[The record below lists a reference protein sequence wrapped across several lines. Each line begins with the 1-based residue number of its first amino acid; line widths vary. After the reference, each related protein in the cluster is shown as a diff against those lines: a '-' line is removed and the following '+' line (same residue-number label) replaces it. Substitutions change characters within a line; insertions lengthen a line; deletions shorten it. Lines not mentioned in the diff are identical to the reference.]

1 VEITPPRIRNA
12 NIAEWKLYRVSRM
25 DCLTEKEKRLRYH
38 RVEYIAA
45 TQVGQQMLAWN
56 NQPCKK

>member
-1 VEITPPRIRNA
+1 
-12 NIAEWKLYRVSRM
+12 M

-56 NQPCKK
+56 NQPCKNKM